1 MKTSLK
7 KRLGTVTLVLVML
20 LGFIPIAPKASASCE
35 YTLHTPDLTTLYP
48 ADWNAQTG
56 GYGYD
61 YYKCKLCGWGCD
73 ENGRSHVFV
82 DASNGCSGGYKC
94 HVPGNPYTT
103 ACSGTF
109 KDTLYYCSGCNEV
122 IDSDGTLADMT
133 VLDGHTPDTTTSFPA
148 DYTQC
153 NGGYKTAYYTC
164 TVCNEPTDANG
175 NGVVWSAP
183 TGHDPDLTTLY
194 PADWNAQT
202 GGYGYDYYK
211 CKLCGW
217 GCDENGR
224 SHVFVDASNGCSGG
238 YKCHLPGS
246 EEQPADYTPCFGGFK
261 TPYYLCTNCNTPVD
275 ANGTVVLR
283 DAGGQ
288 HTPGSELQPANYT
301 PCNGGFTSDFYF
313 CTECGNPVNAD
324 GSDAQYTDGTGVHTP
339 GSELQP
345 ANYTPCYGG
354 FKNDFYICTDCDC
367 PVNADGSD
375 AEFTDGT
382 GVHTPGSELQPANYA
397 PCSGGFKND
406 FYICTDCDCPVN
418 ADGSDAEFTEGTGK
432 HTPGDEKQPANYA
445 PCSGGFKNDFYICTD
460 CDCPV
465 NADGSDAEF
474 TEGTGVHTPGSE
486 LQPANYS
493 PCNGGFKTDFYI
505 CIFCECPLDENGEE
519 PVWYDG
525 NGEHTLVQVPEK
537 APTYEEYGYVS
548 FWQCKYCGTA
558 YKDAEG
564 TAEIVDVEEILL
576 PKLEKP
582 ADENQRVNV
591 TTGIEEVPQSIA
603 DKYTSVDDVQKELV
617 KAAVTAESK
626 LDGDN
631 TKSVLLDVELQIQNS
646 DGTWE
651 AVTPENFPEEG
662 VEVLLP
668 YPEGTNKDDYT
679 FVVTHMITSGSRAGE
694 VEVLNG
700 TLEDDGIRVKFT
712 SMSPVVI
719 AYQEITAEEP
729 AEDKPTE
736 DKPTEDKP
744 TEDKPTEDEPTEDK
758 PTEDEP
764 TDKNSPQTG
773 DSSYLVLW
781 TVMLLSS
788 GLCLVCLTRKKKAK

>member
-61 YYKCKLCGWGCD
+61 YNKCKLCGWGCD

-301 PCNGGFTSDFYF
+301 SCNGGFTSDFY
-313 CTECGNPVNAD
+313 
-324 GSDAQYTDGTGVHTP
+324 
-339 GSELQP
+339 
-345 ANYTPCYGG
+345 
-354 FKNDFYICTDCDC
+354 ICTVCDC

-375 AEFTDGT
+375 AEFTD
-382 GVHTPGSELQPANYA
+382 
-397 PCSGGFKND
+397 
-406 FYICTDCDCPVN
+406 
-418 ADGSDAEFTEGTGK
+418 
-432 HTPGDEKQPANYA
+432 
-445 PCSGGFKNDFYICTD
+445 
-460 CDCPV
+460 
-465 NADGSDAEF
+465 
-474 TEGTGVHTPGSE
+474 GTGVHTPGSE

-744 TEDKPTEDEPTEDK
+744 TED
-758 PTEDEP
+758 EP